1 VRTLRLLVVEDHPVS
16 RAGLI
21 AVIRGAP
28 GMTLAGDAR
37 NGEEAVTRF
46 RELRP
51 DVTLMDLGLPR
62 MDGIEATALIH
73 AEFPAARIIAVTALQ
88 GDEDIHRALEA
99 GARGYVLKD
108 VSRVELLDAIRAVD
122 AGRRWLPPA
131 LAARLAEREAGL
143 EDFTLRE
150 VDVLRRIARG
160 ENNKE
165 IAQRLGI
172 AEASVKD
179 YVNRIFSKL
188 GVSERTRAVAVALRR
203 GFVHLDEKE

>member
-16 RAGLI
+16 RAGLV
-21 AVIRGAP
+21 AVIQRVTD
-28 GMTLAGDAR
+28 MTVVGEAA
-37 NGEEAVTRF
+37 NGEQAVARF

-62 MDGIEATALIH
+62 MGGLEATAAIH
-73 AEFPAARIIAVTALQ
+73 AEFPAARIIVVTVLP

-99 GARGYVLKD
+99 GARGYLLKD
-108 VSRVELLDAIRAVD
+108 VSRAELLEAIRAVD

-131 LAARLAEREAGL
+131 LAARLAERDAGL
-143 EDFTLRE
+143 DDFTPRE

-160 ENNKE
+160 ENNRE
-165 IAQRLGI
+165 IANRLGI
-172 AEASVKD
+172 GEASVKD

-188 GVSERTRAVAVALRR
+188 GVSDRTRAVAVALRR